1 MTPEIA
7 HRCFILLIVLFH
19 CQPRREKA
27 MLKFITEMRIL
38 SAPSLPS
45 MKTQAADRA
54 ASIAIATFLIE
65 KRSLSLT
72 IFFSGFE
79 DGLSNRAVRAA
90 TADVAAQPGG
100 NLIARGVG
108 VLV

>member
-1 MTPEIA
+1 
-7 HRCFILLIVLFH
+7 
-19 CQPRREKA
+19 
-27 MLKFITEMRIL
+27 MLKFVTEMRIV
-38 SAPSLPS
+38 SVPSLPS

-54 ASIAIATFLIE
+54 AGIAIATFLIE
-65 KRSLSLT
+65 QRRLSLT

-79 DGLSNRAVRAA
+79 DGLRNRAVSAA